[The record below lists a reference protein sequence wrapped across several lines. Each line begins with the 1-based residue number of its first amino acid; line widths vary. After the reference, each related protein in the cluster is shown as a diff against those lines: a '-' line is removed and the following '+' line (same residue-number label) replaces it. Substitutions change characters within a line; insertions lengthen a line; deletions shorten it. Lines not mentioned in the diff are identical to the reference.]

1 MRIGINTPAKPK
13 YDASRNYPT
22 QGPINVS
29 ITDLTGRPVA
39 WPNQYGDSVGAVK
52 VMKDGVDTIFEFTG
66 GAGAFDTNIPYSV
79 NIGVNNSGDITSD
92 PAFGMTLVSM
102 RGNVPCW
109 GNDASGPSD
118 LKGDV
123 TFTYTA
129 NEAAGS
135 GKPPFRDGDNFVLNW
150 ESAIAGGSTYG
161 PFFYIPPSL
170 INPGDTGVMTLR
182 SQFEYISAL
191 TGSPVQIATDIYLI
205 FNVNL

>member
-39 WPNQYGDSVGAVK
+39 WPNQYGESVGAVK

-102 RGNVPCW
+102 RANVPCW
-109 GNDASGPSD
+109 EASPSSP
-118 LKGDV
+118 GDPKSEL
-123 TFTYTA
+123 TYQYTQA
-129 NEAAGS
+129 EAAS
-135 GKPPFRDGDNFVLNW
+135 AGKPSFRNGDNFVLNY
-150 ESAIAGGSTYG
+150 ESSVAGGATYG
-161 PFFYIPPSL
+161 PYFYIPPSL

-182 SQFEYISAL
+182 TRLEYESAL
-191 TGSPVQIATDIYLI
+191 TSSPIVIQTDIILV
-205 FNVNL
+205 FNVNP